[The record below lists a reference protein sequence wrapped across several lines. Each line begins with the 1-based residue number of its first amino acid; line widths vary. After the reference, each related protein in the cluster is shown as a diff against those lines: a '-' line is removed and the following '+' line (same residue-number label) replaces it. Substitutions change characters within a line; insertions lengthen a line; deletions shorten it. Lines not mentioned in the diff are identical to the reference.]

1 MPLFG
6 ASFNGGTITN
16 PLVIT
21 ATATPKLQVTPF
33 VNNTNFFQYGVTG
46 GGNNG
51 FLINSRNDGV
61 GVFNVQNNSGTEMI
75 TATTSAV
82 NIPGGSLF
90 IGATAHSSADLILRR
105 SAAATLQFG
114 AADVN
119 GAAVAQ
125 ITQVQSAVTGT
136 DQNGANWTFIG
147 SKQTGA
153 GTPGDIIFQTSVKLG
168 TGTTQ
173 GTPETGLTITGAI
186 LDQKPSVV
194 IGNAALA
201 TDATE
206 GFLYIPTCAGTPTGT
221 PTARTGRVALIYDT
235 TNDQFWIYDAGW
247 KQPKTPAGAA
257 IVTWQ

>member
-1 MPLFG
+1 MPLYASTFNGGAIANPLFCPNGAQNAPAIAFTSATTTGVFNLAGQIALTFG
-6 ASFNGGTITN
+6 ASPRFRFAAAGLVTTVAYQFESTFNGTADTILTR
-16 PLVIT
+16 
-21 ATATPKLQVTPF
+21 
-33 VNNTNFFQYGVTG
+33 G
-46 GGNNG
+46 G
-51 FLINSRNDGV
+51 
-61 GVFNVQNNSGTEMI
+61 
-75 TATTSAV
+75 
-82 NIPGGSLF
+82 
-90 IGATAHSSADLILRR
+90 
-105 SAAATLQFG
+105 AAATLQLG

-125 ITQVQSAVTGT
+125 TTQVQSAVTGT
-136 DQNGANWTFIG
+136 DQNGANWTFKG

-153 GTPGDIIFQTSVKLG
+153 GTPGDIIFQTSAKLG